1 MKRKRMS
8 ITAALILL
16 AGLLAVWVVLAGELS
31 LAALTAGLAVAALS
45 VLIAPWKRTEIGAL
59 RLLWRTLRFVL
70 FLPYAVA
77 AVFAAGWKIA
87 FLSISPRT
95 PLRSWVFAFD
105 YGLAERGAIL
115 LFTVLI
121 TLTPGT
127 VVLDIAPERKR
138 LYIHSLAPWRE
149 APEQQRRSIRKL
161 EQRIGRIFV

>member
-1 MKRKRMS
+1 MS
-8 ITAALILL
+8 ITAALFLL
-16 AGLLAVWVVLAGELS
+16 AALLAVWVVLAGELS
-31 LAALTAGLAVAALS
+31 LAALAAGLAVAALS
-45 VLIAPWKRTEIGAL
+45 VLITPWKRTEVGAL
-59 RLLWRTLRFVL
+59 RVLWRTVRFLL
-70 FLPYAVA
+70 FLPYALA

-87 FLSISPRT
+87 FLSIVPGT

-105 YGLAERGAIL
+105 YGLEERGALL

-138 LYIHSLAPWRE
+138 LYIHSLAPRRE
-149 APEQQRRSIRKL
+149 APERQRRSIRKL